1 VNGARISVDGK
12 QVGTSPIKTP
22 VFVDPGRRTI
32 EATLDDY
39 ETAKKTID
47 AAKGSS
53 REVKLS
59 LVPKPK
65 PTPKIAEQ
73 GWRPSPILYA
83 IGGGAAL
90 VSVGIGA
97 GLTAAANGKGTDAE
111 ALRASVGSSSACY
124 QPTLAQAQT
133 CSDLSDALKSKDSL
147 SNAAVGMFVVG
158 GALAIGT
165 AGLFVYS
172 MMVPRPSDETA
183 APKAAAASL
192 RIIPIVD
199 EANRG
204 VMVVGAW

>member
-1 VNGARISVDGK
+1 VDGK

-53 REVKLS
+53 QEVKLS

-90 VSVGIGA
+90 VGLGIGV
-97 GLTAAANGKGTDAE
+97 GMTVAANGESAHADE
-111 ALRASVGSSSACY
+111 LRATVSGSSACY
-124 QPTLAQAQT
+124 RPTVGLAQT
-133 CSDLSDALKSKDSL
+133 CSELLGSL
-147 SNAAVGMFVVG
+147 ESQDTFTNAAIGGFVVSG
-158 GALAIGT
+158 LFAAGT
-165 AGLFVYS
+165 AGLLAYS
-172 MMVPRPSDETA
+172 LTRPPASDEKGT
-183 APKAAAASL
+183 PPAAAVM
-192 RIIPIVD
+192 RIVPVVDATQGGVSIV
-199 EANRG
+199 G
-204 VMVVGAW
+204 TWW